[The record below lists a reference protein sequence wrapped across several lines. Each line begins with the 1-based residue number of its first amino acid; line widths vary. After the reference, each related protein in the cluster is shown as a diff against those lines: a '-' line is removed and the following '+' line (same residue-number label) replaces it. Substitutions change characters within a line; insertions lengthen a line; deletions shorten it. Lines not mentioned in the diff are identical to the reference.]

1 MKIEQK
7 QIEKNEENVLL
18 AVLMVVTLHLIK
30 CVKLN
35 VEEEIK
41 FRSWSQEQQSK
52 HSDYHQHYSLP
63 ASKHLLAVGVWLVL
77 WETCGFPHPA
87 TAEFSGT

>member
-35 VEEEIK
+35 MEEEIK
-41 FRSWSQEQQSK
+41 FRS
-52 HSDYHQHYSLP
+52 
-63 ASKHLLAVGVWLVL
+63 
-77 WETCGFPHPA
+77 
-87 TAEFSGT
+87 

>member
-18 AVLMVVTLHLIK
+18 AVLMVVTLNLIK

-41 FRSWSQEQQSK
+41 FRS
-52 HSDYHQHYSLP
+52 
-63 ASKHLLAVGVWLVL
+63 
-77 WETCGFPHPA
+77 
-87 TAEFSGT
+87 